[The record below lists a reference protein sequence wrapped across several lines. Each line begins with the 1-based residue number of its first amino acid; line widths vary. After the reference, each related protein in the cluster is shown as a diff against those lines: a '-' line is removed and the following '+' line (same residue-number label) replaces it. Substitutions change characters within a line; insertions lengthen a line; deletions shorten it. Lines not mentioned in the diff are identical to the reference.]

1 MLRRP
6 TVLILGAGAG
16 VDLDMLVG
24 EKLSAEIADKLDIRF
39 DDRDRLKS
47 GHPEVTESLRRFA
60 RGREINFN
68 EFRQAAVLI
77 KQGVHYSGSID
88 SFINSHKH
96 RKACRLRQA
105 RDHSYHIRVRE
116 GVGGLPETAE
126 RSISGRGEG
135 PRFVAK
141 RFVQP
146 LDPGCVR

>member
-47 GHPEVTESLRRFA
+47 GPPEVTESLRRFA

-96 RKACRLRQA
+96 NEKLAVCAKLGIIHTIFAYEKGRRFTGSSGEINFGTRRRSA
-105 RDHSYHIRVRE
+105 VR
-116 GVGGLPETAE
+116 G
-126 RSISGRGEG
+126 
-135 PRFVAK
+135 
-141 RFVQP
+141 
-146 LDPGCVR
+146 